1 MHDRIEKILDESG
14 VSYRVRYHKD
24 FPTPIQSP
32 QDFANALGYEIS
44 RITKTLLLQAKD
56 QEKFCLVVI
65 SSNKRVNLAK
75 VAELMACK
83 RMQMVDQETLLRVL
97 DYPPTGV
104 SPIGAGAIPVLM
116 DEGLMKFETVLV
128 GAGEVGVEV
137 EMSPQAIKAVAN
149 AMSIS
154 LGM

>member
-14 VSYRVRYHKD
+14 ASYRVRYHKD

-75 VAELMACK
+75 VAEMMECK

-97 DYPPTGV
+97 DYPPAGV
-104 SPIGAGAIPVLM
+104 SPIGAGAMTVLM

-128 GAGEVGVEV
+128 GAGEVGVEI
-137 EMSPQAIKAVAN
+137 EISPQALQFITNPIVVSL
-149 AMSIS
+149 AM
-154 LGM
+154 